1 MKPIIIYTNT
11 FLTLISPFMKIAGIA
26 LFPFIFIRKKYK
38 NVQKWM
44 EVTKEKLIQHE
55 TIHIHQQ
62 IEMLIIPF
70 YIWYLSE
77 WLVKFIKYKDAR
89 KAYKSISFEREAKIF
104 ENSKDYLKIRKP
116 YSWFNYL

>member
-1 MKPIIIYTNT
+1 
-11 FLTLISPFMKIAGIA
+11 MKIAGIA

-89 KAYKSISFEREAKIF
+89 KAYKLISFEREAKIF
-104 ENSKDYLKIRKP
+104 ENSKDYLKFRKP